1 MNRTNLFFIILF
13 LTVGPAGAQTKPWTF
28 QQCLDTALQRNI
40 SVNQSRMSNELNKV
54 SLEQVKANRIPS
66 VSASANEALNVGKN
80 VDPTTNSFVTQAYH
94 STNFGVSSSYN
105 LFNGL
110 QNANTIKQNR
120 LNVQAGQFDIEKAQN
135 DVIINIT
142 TGYLQVLFANEILAA
157 AKSQEEATAA
167 QVARTDKM
175 VNAGKSP
182 ESDLLQIKSQLA
194 TDNLSVINAQIQ
206 LDLAK
211 VTLMQ
216 LMDIPITDQFEVEV
230 PVMDTTSAGVIQTNA
245 EIYQKSLTVQP
256 QISSAS
262 LRTAASMMAL
272 KVSQGAHWP
281 RLSLGANL
289 NTNYASSRKQGSSV
303 NPEGY
308 PFFAQI
314 WDNIGQSFSMG
325 LSIPIYSNRQI
336 KSNIDRAKINLITT
350 QLNEQ
355 NIKNVLRKSIEQTY
369 TDMRASVKKYEA
381 TKLQVTAVESVY
393 KNAEKKYTVGVMSAT
408 DFLIQKN
415 NYTQALSN
423 LIQSKYDFI
432 FKRKILDFYQ
442 GKAIQF

>member
-1 MNRTNLFFIILF
+1 MKKTISLFVLVF
-13 LTVGPAGAQTKPWTF
+13 LVAGVAGAQNKSWTF
-28 QQCLDTALQRNI
+28 EQCLDTALQRNI

-54 SLEQVKANRIPS
+54 SLEQSKANRIPS
-66 VSASANEALNVGKN
+66 VSANAGEALNVGKN
-80 VDPTTNSFVTQAYH
+80 IDPTTNTFVTEAYH
-94 STNFGVSSSYN
+94 STNLGISSSYN

-110 QNANTIKQNR
+110 QNANTIRQNR
-120 LNVQAGQFDIEKAQN
+120 LNVEAGQSDIEKVKN
-135 DVIINIT
+135 DVTLNIT
-142 TGYLQVLFANEILAA
+142 TGYLQVLFAKEILAA
-157 AKSQEEATAA
+157 AKSQEDATAS
-167 QVARTDKM
+167 QVERTEKM

-194 TDNLSVINAQIQ
+194 TDNLSVITAQNQ

-216 LMDIPITDQFEVEV
+216 LMDIPIADDFDVVV
-230 PVMDTTSAGVIQTNA
+230 PLMDESAPAVLLTNE

-256 QISSAS
+256 QITSAS
-262 LRTAASMMAL
+262 LRTSASMMAL

-281 RLSLGANL
+281 RVSLGANM
-289 NTNYASSRKQGSSV
+289 NTNYASSRKKGSV

-308 PFFAQI
+308 PFFEQI

-325 LSIPIYSNRQI
+325 ISIPIYSNRQI

-350 QLNEQ
+350 QLSEQ
-355 NIKNVLRKSIEQTY
+355 NVKNVLRKSVEQTY
-369 TDMRASVKKYEA
+369 TDMRASVKKFDA
-381 TKLQVTAVESVY
+381 TKQQVAAVESVY
-393 KNAEKKYTVGVMSAT
+393 KNAEKKFTVGVMSAT

-415 NYTQALSN
+415 NYTQAQSN
-423 LIQSKYDFI
+423 LIQAKFDFI

>member
-1 MNRTNLFFIILF
+1 MKKTNGLYILVF
-13 LTVGPAGAQTKPWTF
+13 LITGTAGAQTNPWTF

-66 VSASANEALNVGKN
+66 VSASAGEALNVGKN
-80 VDPTTNSFVTQAYH
+80 VDPTTNTFVTEAYH
-94 STNFGVSSSYN
+94 STNFGLSSSYN

-110 QNANTIKQNR
+110 QNANTIRQNR
-120 LNVQAGQFDIEKAQN
+120 LNVKAGESDIEKAKN
-135 DVIINIT
+135 DVTLSIT

-157 AKSQEEATAA
+157 AKSQEEATQA
-167 QVARTDKM
+167 QVSRTEKM

-182 ESDLLQIKSQLA
+182 ESDLLQIQSQLA
-194 TDNLSVINAQIQ
+194 TDNLAVITAQNQ

-216 LMDIPITDQFEVEV
+216 LMDIPITDKFEVVV
-230 PVMDTTSAGVIQTNA
+230 PLMEESSAGILQTNE

-262 LRTAASMMAL
+262 LRTSASMMAL

-281 RLSLGANL
+281 RVSLGANM
-289 NTNYASSRKQGSSV
+289 NTNFASSRKKGSV

-308 PFFAQI
+308 PFFEQI

-325 LSIPIYSNRQI
+325 ISIPIYSNRQI

-355 NIKNVLRKSIEQTY
+355 NIKNVLRKSVEQTY

-381 TKLQVTAVESVY
+381 TRLQVSAVESVY
-393 KNAEKKYTVGVMSAT
+393 KNAEKKFGVGVMSAT

-415 NYTQALSN
+415 NFTQSQSN
-423 LIQSKYDFI
+423 LIQAKYDYI
-432 FKRKILDFYQ
+432 FKQKILDFYQ
-442 GKAIQF
+442 GKAITF